1 MSKVTEA
8 VLYLLPDRNRVPTLR
23 SILGKSR
30 ERGWRV
36 AVRCSTEQE
45 AKLIDDALWRAPD
58 DGFLPHAR
66 SGSGFD
72 ADQPILIVTDAEADN
87 RPDALVLYG
96 TFDVR
101 DGEVEGL
108 QRLCVLFDGADA
120 DQLNSARQ
128 LMGQLGSLGVS
139 ADFWENEDGG
149 WRRRQ
154 AL

>member
-1 MSKVTEA
+1 MTEA
-8 VLYLLPDRNRVPTLR
+8 VLYLLPDGHRVPTLR
-23 SILGKSR
+23 SIIGKSR

-45 AKLIDDALWRAPD
+45 AKSIDDALWRAPD

-72 ADQPILIVTDAEADN
+72 ADQPVLIVTDAKAGN
-87 RPDALVLYG
+87 RPDALVLFG
-96 TFDVR
+96 TFDLR

-108 QRLCVLFDGADA
+108 QRLCVLLDGASA

-128 LMGQLGSLGVS
+128 LTEKLGNLGVS
-139 ADFWENEDGG
+139 ADFWENEGGG
-149 WRRRQ
+149 WRRKQ
-154 AL
+154 TL

>member
-1 MSKVTEA
+1 MTEA
-8 VLYLLPDRNRVPTLR
+8 VLYLLPDRHRFPTLR

-45 AKLIDDALWRAPD
+45 AKSIDDALWRAPD

-72 ADQPILIVTDAEADN
+72 ADQPVLIVTGTEAAN

-96 TFDVR
+96 TFDVG

-108 QRLCVLFDGADA
+108 QRLCVLLDGANA

-128 LMGQLGSLGVS
+128 LTDRLGNLGVS
-139 ADFWENEDGG
+139 ADFWEHDEGS

-154 AL
+154 GL

>member
-1 MSKVTEA
+1 MTEA
-8 VLYLLPDRNRVPTLR
+8 VLYLLPDRAPFPDSPFHSWEV
-23 SILGKSR
+23 SG
-30 ERGWRV
+30 EGWRV

-45 AKLIDDALWRAPD
+45 AKSIDDALWRAPD

-72 ADQPILIVTDAEADN
+72 ADQPVLIVTGTDAAN

-96 TFDVR
+96 TFEVT

-108 QRLCVLFDGADA
+108 QRLCVLLDGASA
-120 DQLNSARQ
+120 DQLNSARR
-128 LMGQLGSLGVS
+128 LTDRLGCLGVS
-139 ADFWENEDGG
+139 ADFWENEDGS

-154 AL
+154 SL